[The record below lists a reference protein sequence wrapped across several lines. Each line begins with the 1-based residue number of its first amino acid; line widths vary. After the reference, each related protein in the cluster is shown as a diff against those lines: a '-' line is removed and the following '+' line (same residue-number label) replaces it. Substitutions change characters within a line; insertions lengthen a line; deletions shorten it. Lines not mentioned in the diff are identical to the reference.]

1 VVRRDLPVVLALGAG
16 SALAAPSAALASGDE
31 LAPSQLSRA
40 WEFPPT
46 IVVCAVVA
54 LALFVRAF
62 VRLRRRGRAD
72 HAGWGRL
79 ALFVAAIAASILP
92 LVSPLD
98 AAGDGYLI
106 SAHMLQHVLIGDV
119 APALALAALR
129 GPLLFFFVPAEIVRL
144 ATHRP
149 RMRRT
154 LHTIS
159 RPDVSF
165 VLWAC
170 TIAAWHVPPAYD
182 YALSHP
188 FVHQTE
194 HLTFVAAGTLVWM
207 QLVDPARRHALSRE
221 QRLEY
226 AAGIFFCG
234 LVLSAVLMLSAGPL
248 YPAYADQQFRLF
260 GWSALRDQQ
269 LAGGVM
275 LVEQSLALGA
285 CAFMLTRGVTRRAVY
300 SAATSRRRK
309 TRYAAKT
316 GSAV

>member
-1 VVRRDLPVVLALGAG
+1 MVV
-16 SALAAPSAALASGDE
+16 S
-31 LAPSQLSRA
+31 
-40 WEFPPT
+40 
-46 IVVCAVVA
+46 AVVA

-72 HAGWGRL
+72 HAGWDRL
-79 ALFVAAIAASILP
+79 ALFVAALALSVLP

-98 AAGDGYLI
+98 ATGDGYLI

-119 APALALAALR
+119 APALGLIALR
-129 GPLLFFFVPAEIVRL
+129 GPLLFFFVPAGVVRL
-144 ATHRP
+144 ATRRP
-149 RMRRT
+149 RVRRA

-159 RPDVSF
+159 RPYVSF
-165 VLWAC
+165 ALWAG
-170 TIAAWHVPPAYD
+170 TIAAWHVPTAYD

-188 FVHQTE
+188 LVHQTE
-194 HLTFVAAGTLVWM
+194 HLTFVTVGALVWM

-234 LVLSAVLMLSAGPL
+234 LALSAVLILSTSPL
-248 YPAYADQQFRLF
+248 YPAYAHQEIRLF
-260 GWSALRDQQ
+260 GWSALHDQQ

-285 CAFMLTRGVTRRAVY
+285 CAFMLTRGLASRRAQ
-300 SAATSRRRK
+300 RRDARV
-309 TRYAAKT
+309 A
-316 GSAV
+316 SI

>member
-1 VVRRDLPVVLALGAG
+1 MVRRDLPVALVIGAG
-16 SALAAPSAALASGDE
+16 SALAAPGAALASGDE
-31 LAPSQLSRA
+31 IAPAQLPRA
-40 WEFPPT
+40 WELPPP
-46 IVVCAVVA
+46 VLACALVA
-54 LALFVRAF
+54 LVLFGRAF
-62 VRLRRRGRAD
+62 IRLRRRGRAD
-72 HAGWGRL
+72 HAGWDRL
-79 ALFVAAIAASILP
+79 ALFVAATGLSVLP

-119 APALALAALR
+119 APALGLAALR
-129 GPLLFFFVPAEIVRL
+129 GPLLFFFVPAGVVRL
-144 ATHRP
+144 AMHRP
-149 RMRRT
+149 RVRRA
-154 LHTIS
+154 LHVVS

-165 VLWAC
+165 ALWAG

-182 YALSHP
+182 YALAHP
-188 FVHQTE
+188 LVHQTE
-194 HLTFVAAGTLVWM
+194 HLTFVAAGALVWM

-234 LVLSAVLMLSAGPL
+234 LVLSAVLMLSTGPL
-248 YPAYADQQFRLF
+248 YPAYAHQEIRLF

-285 CAFMLTRGVTRRAVY
+285 CAFLLTRGLVRGRAHRRDARVA
-300 SAATSRRRK
+300 SA
-309 TRYAAKT
+309 
-316 GSAV
+316 

>member
-1 VVRRDLPVVLALGAG
+1 MVCRDLPVVLALGAG
-16 SALAAPSAALASGDE
+16 SALVAPSVALGSGDE
-31 LAPSQLSRA
+31 VAPSQLPGA
-40 WEFPPT
+40 WELPPP
-46 IVVCAVVA
+46 VLVCAVVA
-54 LALFVRAF
+54 LALFLRAF

-72 HAGWGRL
+72 LAGWDRL
-79 ALFVAAIAASILP
+79 AFFVAATALAVLP

-129 GPLLFFFVPAEIVRL
+129 GPLLFFFVPSEVVRL
-144 ATHRP
+144 AMHRP
-149 RMRRT
+149 RVRRA
-154 LHTIS
+154 LRTIS

-165 VLWAC
+165 ALWAS

-188 FVHQTE
+188 LVHQTE
-194 HLTFVAAGTLVWM
+194 HLTFVAVGALVWM

-234 LVLSAVLMLSAGPL
+234 LVLSVVLMLSTSPL
-248 YPAYADQQFRLF
+248 YPAYAHQEIRLF

-285 CAFMLTRGVTRRAVY
+285 CAFLLTRGLARRRAGRANARVA
-300 SAATSRRRK
+300 SI
-309 TRYAAKT
+309 
-316 GSAV
+316 

>member
-1 VVRRDLPVVLALGAG
+1 VVRRDLPVALVLGAG

-31 LAPSQLSRA
+31 IAPSQLPRA
-40 WEFPPT
+40 WELPPP
-46 IVVCAVVA
+46 ILVCAVVA

-79 ALFVAAIAASILP
+79 ALFVAAIACSFLP

-98 AAGDGYLI
+98 AIGDGYLI

-129 GPLLFFFVPAEIVRL
+129 GPLLFFFVPAEVVRL

-149 RMRRT
+149 RVRGA
-154 LHTIS
+154 LHAIS

-165 VLWAC
+165 VLWAG

-188 FVHQTE
+188 LVHQTE
-194 HLTFVAAGTLVWM
+194 HLTFVGAGTLVWM
-207 QLVDPARRHALSRE
+207 QLVDPARRHALSRD

-234 LVLSAVLMLSAGPL
+234 VVLSAVLMLSTGPL
-248 YPAYADQQFRLF
+248 YPAYAHQEMRLF
-260 GWSALRDQQ
+260 GWSPLRDQQ

-285 CAFMLTRGVTRRAVY
+285 CAFLLTRGLASRRAQ
-300 SAATSRRRK
+300 RRDARV
-309 TRYAAKT
+309 A
-316 GSAV
+316 SI

>member
-1 VVRRDLPVVLALGAG
+1 VVRRDLPVALVLGAA

-31 LAPSQLSRA
+31 IAPSELSRA
-40 WEFPPT
+40 WQLPPP
-46 IVVCAVVA
+46 VLVGAVVA

-79 ALFVAAIAASILP
+79 ALFVAALAASILP
-92 LVSPLD
+92 LASPLD

-149 RMRRT
+149 RVRHT
-154 LHTIS
+154 LHTIA

-165 VLWAC
+165 VLWAG

-182 YALSHP
+182 YALAHP
-188 FVHQTE
+188 LVHQTE
-194 HLTFVAAGTLVWM
+194 HLTFVAAGALVWM

-234 LVLSAVLMLSAGPL
+234 LVLSAVLMLSASPL
-248 YPAYADQQFRLF
+248 YPAYADQQIRLF

-285 CAFMLTRGVTRRAVY
+285 CAFMLTRGVAGRAVY

-316 GSAV
+316 GSAM